1 PLRLTQGLSDA
12 LPITE
17 RQLLDDLFERG
28 LLGSWFGQ
36 LEWLDYYW
44 SVWVLSFDQ
53 TEQLYLW
60 QSLQSLPWVWATVIL
75 LSLLLLSLGGY
86 LMLQRKVTNQNQRL
100 RQLIVKVLKPYG
112 EKAEYQSI
120 ESYLTGLMQSYP
132 ENQEKIRQLLNAYQ
146 HFEFAEQQEQL
157 QHCYSLLRQ
166 LSATTIRS
174 GAQYP

>member
-1 PLRLTQGLSDA
+1 
-12 LPITE
+12 
-17 RQLLDDLFERG
+17 
-28 LLGSWFGQ
+28 LLGSWFSQ

-60 QSLQSLPWVWATVIL
+60 QSLQSLPWAWAAVIL
-75 LSLLLLSLGGY
+75 PGVLLLSLGVY
-86 LMLQRKVTNQNQRL
+86 LVLQRKATNQNQRL
-100 RQLIVKVLKPYG
+100 RRLIVKVLKPYG

-120 ESYLTGLMQSYP
+120 ESYLSGLMQSYP
-132 ENQEKIRQLLNAYQ
+132 EHEEKLKQLLNAYQ
-146 HFEFAEQQEQL
+146 LFEFAEQQEQL

-174 GAQYP
+174 GAQYT